1 MKRSLSIILLIL
13 LTVGL
18 LLPTAI
24 ASEND
29 IVITY
34 GETTYNNQDYKNI
47 VDTYFSTE
55 ASIHEAMIKVI
66 TADEVNEVSAGIT
79 HKTYGSDQ
87 IFSSALLDLSESD
100 ELVVDVDTTKITV
113 ITAKM
118 YFSALE
124 SAGITQGH
132 VVVTSPVPST
142 GESALAGV
150 MNCYE
155 DATGVEIPEE
165 VKEVA
170 NEEIQTESQIIENN
184 NISSNELSD
193 VVEQVKEEVE
203 KNDMTQPEEVKE
215 VINEVTNNYNIE
227 LNVDDVDNL
236 ANVISKEQS
245 LQGSAEQVEEQLENS
260 IGESQSFIDKIL
272 SFFGF

>member
-1 MKRSLSIILLIL
+1 MKRSLGIILLVL

-18 LLPTAI
+18 LLPTAM

-47 VDTYFSTE
+47 VDNFFSTE
-55 ASIHEAMIKVI
+55 ASIHEAMVKVI

-79 HKTYGSDQ
+79 HKTYGPNQ

-100 ELVVDVDTTKITV
+100 ELVVDVDTSKITV

-170 NEEIQTESQIIENN
+170 NEEIQTETQIVENN
-184 NISSNELSD
+184 NVTPDELSN
-193 VVEQVKEEVE
+193 VVDDVKEEVE
-203 KNDMTQPEEVKE
+203 ENDMTQPEEVKQ
-215 VINEVTNNYNIE
+215 VINEVTNNYNIV

-236 ANVISKEQS
+236 ANVIAKEQT
-245 LQGSAEQVEEQLENS
+245 LQASAEQVESQLNDS
-260 IGESQSFIDKIL
+260 IGQSQSFFDKIL